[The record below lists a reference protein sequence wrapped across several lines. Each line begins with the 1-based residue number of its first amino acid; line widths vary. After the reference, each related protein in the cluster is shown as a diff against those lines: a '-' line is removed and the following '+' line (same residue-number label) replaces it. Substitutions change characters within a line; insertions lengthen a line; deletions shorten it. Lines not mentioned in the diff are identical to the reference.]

1 MILIRWY
8 YLVSFFQTFKKTAI
22 EIDLPMKDLSEE
34 ELIQKC
40 WSTLSAENFNIVG
53 PYAMDL
59 EISVFDELK
68 IKRGNLNQLNHNTIL
83 EWLPKDIPVSFNK
96 SIYLSLLNAFG

>member
-1 MILIRWY
+1 M
-8 YLVSFFQTFKKTAI
+8 Q
-22 EIDLPMKDLSEE
+22 DLSEE

-40 WSTLSAENFNIVG
+40 WSTLSAENFNLVG
-53 PYAMDL
+53 NYAMDL

-83 EWLPKDIPVSFNK
+83 ERLPTDIPVSSDK
-96 SIYLSLLNAFG
+96 SI

>member
-1 MILIRWY
+1 
-8 YLVSFFQTFKKTAI
+8 
-22 EIDLPMKDLSEE
+22 MKDLSEE

-40 WSTLSAENFNIVG
+40 WNTLSAENFNIVG
-53 PYAMDL
+53 RYAMDL

-83 EWLPKDIPVSFNK
+83 ERLPKDIPVSFDK
-96 SIYLSLLNAFG
+96 PIYLSLLNAFG